1 MHGRRCFLLMILAIC
16 LVLISCSDS
25 AANTNATDV
34 VFRTSSVT
42 LTAETPSMSVGYSTV
57 PNAARADNISFVS
70 SNPSAVSVV
79 NDIEARTLM
88 ITRLS
93 QEAEEADI
101 YARLADGTISST
113 AIKVVCEP
121 GAAAPG
127 GGGGG
132 GGAPSGGGGDVP
144 ITKTFYFS
152 EDHIVLTQLEPS
164 KTLSFEYTGGEL
176 PEGFKFLS
184 TSIYLDITWD
194 LSARTVTITRNK
206 NIGSKGHYV
215 FPMFDDTHQ
224 IDEGRTYLIVD
235 TEPDIPTPEPRT
247 SIITFMEDS
256 VLLIGADREYQVEF
270 FITPESTSMDG
281 LEFYCSDPDSIDV
294 EWDGSSNFITV
305 RRSPLVK
312 NPNCTVSARNN
323 KELLLCPKPLNVVV
337 VPVESETELYSVVF
351 ECSSLDWDENDREET
366 VSFTTYPENC
376 SLEGLSFIST
386 DPEIATVDWD
396 GVSRSITVRRES
408 DGQLGDARIKAV
420 IRDGVFGGDIAVRVR
435 ASESLS
441 DVYLSFDHVGNDGV
455 SLSDVDP
462 VAEIHFYL
470 SVSLG
475 QDYDLEF
482 HSSDESLVSVD
493 WDGRS
498 DYITLKKVGNAERGN
513 VEITAIVS
521 CNGYTRK
528 TILPVAVLNDNVYS
542 IESEEDLLKWRS
554 ALISD
559 DSIDAVLLNDIVLTK
574 PWEPIPSFSGSFD
587 GGDHTISG
595 FVLESVN
602 QSSYIPT
609 AGFFGELLSTGSVSN
624 LNLEGEITLLSISE
638 HTYVGAVVGDSSG
651 SIENCSFDGSIEV
664 ANVETSSNSVYVG
677 GIVGNTD
684 DGFVEE
690 CTTSGSIIS
699 KGDVAVG
706 GLVGE
711 GYNSVISDCSSSM
724 SMDLSD
730 GSDGGGIAG
739 GFIGDVYDS
748 HYSGHIKVVNG
759 SAGGLFSGTSGCYVK
774 GCIFD
779 GHIEVEYSG
788 EKNNGGSIGGLS
800 SGASSSDFID
810 CVATGSIDVELMQR
824 NDFHNLHVGGLF
836 GRLSNASHIYNCVSD
851 TNIEINASEV
861 YFNLYVGGIAGW
873 VQHDTE
879 FDATLL
885 EHCSSSG
892 TIDIVINGVPDGGVH
907 TVGGIA
913 GLYGGFPGYI
923 LACDSSA
930 EITMDDPSD
939 YSLLVG
945 GVIGQNLSCDVVACR
960 FAGSI
965 SVDDGYEG
973 RYRQIGGICG
983 NINNTYADNPSAIIS
998 SAFVGEMTGSWGQGN
1013 AGAAIGMAYQD
1024 SCIKQCYWS
1033 LDSDGNPDV
1042 GIGYAESEAQKEE
1055 AIKVDGESVRWSS
1068 AIQDMNQAIDE
1079 WNSENPD
1086 FSCDYRYMLSSDGL
1100 PEIVAR

>member
-1 MHGRRCFLLMILAIC
+1 MHGRRCLFLLILAIC
-16 LVLISCSDS
+16 LVLVGCSDS
-25 AANTNATDV
+25 SANTNATDV

-42 LTAETPSMSVGYSTV
+42 LTAENPSMSVGYSTV
-57 PNAARADNISFVS
+57 PNAARSDNISFVS

-79 NDIEARTLM
+79 NDIEARTIL

-93 QEAEEADI
+93 QEAAEAEI

-113 AIKVVCEP
+113 AIKVVCEA

-132 GGAPSGGGGDVP
+132 GGSPSGGGGDVP

-152 EDHIVLTQLEPS
+152 EDHIVLTQSEPS

-215 FPMFDDTHQ
+215 FPVFDDAHY

-235 TEPDIPTPEPRT
+235 TEPDIPTPEPGT
-247 SIITFMEDS
+247 SIITFMEDTV
-256 VLLIGADREYQVEF
+256 VLTDKVLEYQVEF

-312 NPNCTVSARNN
+312 NPSCTVSARNN

-337 VPVESETELYSVVF
+337 VPVGSETELYSVVF
-351 ECSSLDWDENDREET
+351 ECSSLDWDENDMEET
-366 VSFTTYPENC
+366 VSFITYPENC
-376 SLEGLSFIST
+376 SLDGLSFIST
-386 DPEIATVDWD
+386 DPEIATVEWD
-396 GVSRSITVRRES
+396 GVSRSITVRRER
-408 DGQLGDARIKAV
+408 DGHLGDARIKAM
-420 IRDGVFGGDIAVRVR
+420 IRDGAFGGDIAVRVR
-435 ASESLS
+435 ASESMP
-441 DVYLSFDHVGNDGV
+441 DVYLSFDYVGNDGV

-462 VAEIHFYL
+462 VAEIRFYL
-470 SVSLG
+470 SVPLG
-475 QDYDLEF
+475 QEYDLEF

-498 DYITLKKVGNAERGN
+498 DYITLKKVGDSERGN

-528 TILPVAVLNDNVYS
+528 TVLPVAVLNDNVYS

-587 GGDHTISG
+587 GGNHTISG

-602 QSSYIPT
+602 QSSYILT
-609 AGFFGELLSTGSVSN
+609 AGLFGELLSTGSVSN
-624 LNLEGEITLLSISE
+624 LNLKGEIALLSISE
-638 HTYVGAVVGDSSG
+638 HTYVGAVAGDSSG
-651 SIENCSFDGSIEV
+651 RIENCSFDGSIK
-664 ANVETSSNSVYVG
+664 VEKSVLDPMNIWVG

-684 DGFVEE
+684 DGFVEK
-690 CTTSGSIIS
+690 CTTSGSIVS

-739 GFIGDVYDS
+739 GFIGEVYDS
-748 HYSGHIKVVNG
+748 HYSGYINVVNG
-759 SAGGLFSGTSGCYVK
+759 SAGGLFSGNSGCYVK

-788 EKNNGGSIGGLS
+788 EKNGGSIGGLS

-836 GRLSNASHIYNCVSD
+836 GKLSNASHVYNCVSD
-851 TNIEINASEV
+851 MNIEINASEV

-885 EHCSSSG
+885 EHSSSSG
-892 TIDIVINGVPDGGVH
+892 TIDIVINGVSDGGVH

-923 LACDSSA
+923 LACDSST
-930 EITMDDPSD
+930 EITVDDSTD
-939 YSLLVG
+939 HSLLVG
-945 GVIGQNLSCDVVACR
+945 GVIGQNLSCDVVACI
-960 FAGSI
+960 FAGNI
-965 SVDDGYEG
+965 SVDGYEEQ
-973 RYRQIGGICG
+973 YHQLGGVCG
-983 NINNTYADNPSAIIS
+983 NINNTYAENPSAIIS
-998 SAFVGEMTGSWGQGN
+998 SAFVGGMTGSWGQGN
-1013 AGAAIGMAYQD
+1013 VGAAVGIAYQN

-1033 LDSDGNPDV
+1033 PDSDGNPDV
-1042 GIGYAESEAQKEE
+1042 GIGYADNEAQKEE

-1079 WNSENPD
+1079 WNRENPD
-1086 FSCDYRYMLSSDGL
+1086 FSCDYHYVMGNDGL
-1100 PEIVAR
+1100 PEIVVR